1 MIEQFESNKFDL
13 HTAPDKIEE
22 GQFLGQKKKKKN
34 LGFYLKEMNLFRL
47 LSFSNKQK
55 REAEGFTSIMCT
67 TKIFEHI
74 RV

>member
-1 MIEQFESNKFDL
+1 
-13 HTAPDKIEE
+13 
-22 GQFLGQKKKKKN
+22 
-34 LGFYLKEMNLFRL
+34 MNLFRL

-74 RV
+74 DCKLSTLHQELKECCLLCIIRERGGVWVPITIADV